1 MRDYVLRRLLLVPLT
16 FVGITFVAFCFTRF
30 VPGGPIEQA
39 MAERQQAENRKQ
51 TSAARPSGPA
61 SPEELD
67 NLRRRSGFDRPL
79 LQAYAVWLGALP
91 GPADWVTVRL
101 DKDGK
106 AEAEVAD
113 DQAAGSPLKLIVRA
127 ENGEAIYFSRSPIP
141 HLRGVDPAEWVTR
154 RDYWAHIGVYGYD
167 RATLAGYAQLK
178 ATELE
183 AVESLEQLRFLA
195 HGLTFQTVVTDYH
208 PVAIDTA
215 EDLEAARRLLA

>member
-67 NLRRRSGFDRPL
+67 NLRRRYGFDRPL
-79 LQAYAVWLGALP
+79 LQAYAIWLGALT

-113 DQAAGSPLKLIVRA
+113 DQAAGAPLKLIVRA
-127 ENGEAIYFSRSPIP
+127 ENGGF
-141 HLRGVDPAEWVTR
+141 
-154 RDYWAHIGVYGYD
+154 
-167 RATLAGYAQLK
+167 
-178 ATELE
+178 
-183 AVESLEQLRFLA
+183 
-195 HGLTFQTVVTDYH
+195 VVTPADAKLIR
-208 PVAIDTA
+208 PDWRA
-215 EDLEAARRLLA
+215 EAAPLPDDREKAPRVLV